1 MWGGVKDLKIQVNN
15 HVNRDLDVENRQ
27 VDTVE
32 GEGGTRWESSTD
44 RYTPTCVKQIASGE
58 VLYSTGTSVR
68 CSVMT

>member
-1 MWGGVKDLKIQVNN
+1 MWGGVKDLRIQVND
-15 HVNRDLDVENRQ
+15 HVNRDVDVENRQ

-32 GEGGTRWESSTD
+32 GKGGTHWESSTD
-44 RYTPTCVKQIASGE
+44 IYTPTCVKQITSGK